1 MCKKRRCSTEGIR
14 FLDEDANP
22 TPAGP
27 SPAPK
32 APRKKRREWPVGTL
46 SFLAVVGIGSLIR
59 SGAFQGEIE
68 ARSVIEDRVGVDDA
82 PRIEVETFE
91 GPVRVGRGASGEVSY
106 QVETSA
112 RGIDDEEAR
121 RALGLIRPVIEA
133 DRGAVRI
140 RVDHAN
146 APRGWS
152 GRAEV
157 RLEVPA
163 DAQVRVVTRN
173 GRVRIEEI
181 HGSVAAKTG
190 NGRIEVEDASGPI
203 VLETSNGSIDCEADD
218 AIVSAETSNGS
229 ISFRGSLAPGSSRLT
244 TSNGSVN
251 LQLPE
256 HGRFRIN
263 ADSRNGRVVSD
274 FPLDRGDVEA
284 STILAS
290 SEGGATE
297 PRILVRTRNGAIRI
311 EED

>member
-14 FLDEDANP
+14 FLDENANP
-22 TPAGP
+22 APAGP

-32 APRKKRREWPVGTL
+32 TPGKRRREWPIGTMT
-46 SFLAVVGIGSLIR
+46 FLAVVGVGGLIR
-59 SGAFQGEIE
+59 SGALRGEIE
-68 ARSVIEDRVGVDDA
+68 AKAVIEDRVEVDDA

-91 GPVRVGRGASGEVSY
+91 GPVRIHRGAVGEVSY

-112 RGIDDEEAR
+112 RGDDEGDAR
-121 RALGLIRPVIEA
+121 RALDLIRPVIRA

-146 APRGWS
+146 TPGGWS
-152 GRAEV
+152 GHAEV

-163 DAQVRVVTRN
+163 DSQVRVVTRN
-173 GRVRIEEI
+173 GRVRVEEI
-181 HGSVAAKTG
+181 HGSVAVKTG
-190 NGRIEVEDASGPI
+190 NGRIEVEDSAGPI

-244 TSNGSVN
+244 TSNGSVDVE
-251 LQLPE
+251 LPE
-256 HGRFRIN
+256 HGRFRID

-274 FPLDRGDVEA
+274 FPLDRGDDGATAV
-284 STILAS
+284 LAS
-290 SEGGATE
+290 SDGGSAD
-297 PRILVRTRNGAIRI
+297 PRLLIRTRNGAIRI
-311 EED
+311 EQD